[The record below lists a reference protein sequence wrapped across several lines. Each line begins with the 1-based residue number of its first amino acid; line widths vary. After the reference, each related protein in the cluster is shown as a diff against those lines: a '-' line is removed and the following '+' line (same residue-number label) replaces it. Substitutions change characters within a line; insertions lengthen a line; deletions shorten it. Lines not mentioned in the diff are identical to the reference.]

1 MTMLWD
7 GRKGLASFTGKV
19 RDLYYSSDS
28 NLTELIEDLS
38 NRQISRVEAIRS
50 YIDNNFSLEER
61 KELADEL
68 QEEVKVEA
76 DVKMLC
82 RKCFTR
88 LEVADSHYECR
99 GIVHGASAQEEVVTS
114 LECPRCGE
122 RRKC

>member
-19 RDLYYSSDS
+19 KDLHFEAG
-28 NLTELIEDLS
+28 NLTELIEDLT
-38 NRQISRVEAIRS
+38 NKDIDKVEAIRH
-50 YIDNNFSLEER
+50 YIQNEFTLHDKR
-61 KELADEL
+61 ELSDEL
-68 QEEVKVEA
+68 NEEVKKEC
-76 DVKMLC
+76 DKQGLC
-82 RKCFTR
+82 RTCFHELTIG
-88 LEVADSHYECR
+88 ESHFECR